1 MHTFI
6 LAMGIAAT
14 TWAGAFT
21 LDDNAGTVTVKDGDK
36 PVMVYHYSMVDPPQG
51 VAAKFKRSGYIHPL
65 YGLDGEVMTEDFP
78 KDHYHHRGVFW
89 AWPMSTSGD
98 RKMDVWTLDDARQV
112 FGKWIAK
119 EAGADKAV
127 LEVENNWVFDD
138 APDKPVIRETV
149 RMEILPATD
158 KARPIDFS
166 VRLENVSDKL
176 FTMRGSDVS
185 NKGYGGMCIR
195 PDSARIPMHFTAAS
209 GAIDKDML
217 ELATPWADVSYA
229 TKPKGDTLSGVALF
243 EHPSN
248 PGYPHPGWILRKY
261 SFLGQSWPHTATHEM
276 KPGEKVELRYRML
289 VHRGD
294 ANAAGVAAAF
304 DGYTKAVSGK

>member
-1 MHTFI
+1 MHTLMI
-6 LAMGIAAT
+6 TMGIVAG

-21 LDDNAGTVTVKDGDK
+21 LDDNGATVTVKEGDK
-36 PVMVYHYSMVDPPQG
+36 PVMVYHYTMVEPPKD
-51 VAAKFKRSGYIHPL
+51 VKANFKRSCYVHPL

-78 KDHYHHRGVFW
+78 ADHPHHRGVFW
-89 AWPMSTSGD
+89 AWPMSTYGD
-98 RKMDVWTLDDARQV
+98 RKMDVWTLDDSRQV

-127 LEVENNWVFDD
+127 LEMENNWLFDD
-138 APDKPVIRETV
+138 APDKPIIRETV

-158 KARPIDFS
+158 KARPIDIS
-166 VRLENVSDKL
+166 IRLENISDKV

-195 PDSARIPMHFTAAS
+195 PDSDRKPMLFTAAS

-229 TKPKGDTLSGVALF
+229 TKKGGDALSGVALF

-261 SFLGQSWPHTATHEM
+261 SFLGQSWPHTANHEM
-276 KPGEKVELRYRML
+276 KPGDKVELRYRML
-289 VHRGD
+289 VHRDGAD
-294 ANAAGVAAAF
+294 KAGVAAAF
-304 DGYTKAVSGK
+304 DQYTKEATGK

>member
-1 MHTFI
+1 MHTLMI
-6 LAMGIAAT
+6 TMGIVAG

-21 LDDNAGTVTVKDGDK
+21 LDDNGAAVTVKEGDK
-36 PVMVYHYSMVDPPQG
+36 PVMVYHYAMVDPPQG
-51 VAAKFKRSGYIHPL
+51 VPANFKRSCYVHPL

-89 AWPMSTSGD
+89 AWPNSTSGD
-98 RKMDVWTLDDARQV
+98 RKIDVWTLDDSRQV
-112 FGKWIAK
+112 FGKWITK

-127 LEVENNWVFDD
+127 IGVENNWVFDD
-138 APDKPVIRETV
+138 APDKPVIRETA
-149 RMEILPATD
+149 RLEILPATD
-158 KARPIDFS
+158 RARPIDIS
-166 VRLENVSDKL
+166 IRLENVSDKV
-176 FTMRGSDVS
+176 FTMRGSTVS

-195 PDSARIPMHFTAAS
+195 PDSARLPMHFTAAS
-209 GAIDKDML
+209 GPIDKDML

-229 TKPKGDTLSGVALF
+229 TRKGGDQLSGVALF

-261 SFLGQSWPHTATHEM
+261 GFLGQSWPHTATHEM
-276 KPGEKVELRYRML
+276 KPGDKVELRYRML

-294 ANAAGVAAAF
+294 AETAGVAAAF
-304 DGYTKAVSGK
+304 GAYTKEITEK

>member
-1 MHTFI
+1 MLT
-6 LAMGIAAT
+6 MGIMAG
-14 TWAGAFT
+14 TWTGAFT
-21 LDDNAGTVTVKDGDK
+21 LDDNGATVTVKDNGK
-36 PVMVYHYSMVDPPQG
+36 PVMVYHYTMVDPPKD
-51 VAAKFKRSGYIHPL
+51 VAAKFHRSCYAHPL

-127 LEVENNWVFDD
+127 LEMQNHWVFDD
-138 APDKPVIRETV
+138 APDKPIIRETV

-158 KARPIDFS
+158 KARPIDICL
-166 VRLENVSDKL
+166 RLENVSDRP
-176 FTMRGSDVS
+176 FTMKGSDVS

-195 PDSARIPMHFTAAS
+195 PDSARKPMLFTAAS
-209 GAIDKDML
+209 GPIDKDML

-229 TKPKGDTLSGVALF
+229 TKPDGKKLSGVALF

-261 SFLGQSWPHTATHEM
+261 GFLGQSWPHTATHEM
-276 KPGEKVELRYRML
+276 KPGEQVELRYRML

-304 DGYTKAVSGK
+304 DGYTKSITGK

>member
-1 MHTFI
+1 MHTLI
-6 LAMGIAAT
+6 ITMGIMAG

-21 LDDNAGTVTVKDGDK
+21 LDDNGGAITVKEGDK
-36 PVMVYHYSMVDPPQG
+36 PVMVYHYAMVDPPQG
-51 VAAKFKRSGYIHPL
+51 VKANFKRSGYIHPL
-65 YGLDGEVMTEDFP
+65 YGLDGEIMTEDFP

-89 AWPMSTSGD
+89 AWPHSTYGD
-98 RKMDVWTLDDARQV
+98 RKMDVWTLDDSRQV
-112 FGKWIAK
+112 FGKWITK
-119 EAGADKAV
+119 EADAGKAV

-138 APDKPVIRETV
+138 TPDKPIVRETV
-149 RMEILPATD
+149 RMTILSATD
-158 KARPIDFS
+158 KARPIDFDI
-166 VRLENVSDKL
+166 RLENVSDKV
-176 FTMRGSDVS
+176 FTMRGSEVE

-195 PDSARIPMHFTAAS
+195 PDSKRLPMHFTAVN

-229 TKPKGDTLSGVALF
+229 TQKGGDKLSGVALF

-261 SFLGQSWPHTATHEM
+261 SFLGQSWPHTASHEM
-276 KPGEKVELRYRML
+276 KPGDSVELRYRML

-294 ANAAGVAAAF
+294 ADAAGVAKAF
-304 DGYTKAVSGK
+304 EEFTKGVANK